1 MLVSM
6 TGFGQGE
13 ASSRNARV
21 AVEVRSVNHRY
32 FDLSM
37 KLPKVLSSREHPIK
51 EIIREK
57 IQRGRVSVTISAD
70 TALPEYKVAIN
81 LPLMEQ
87 YVTQLQKFGKKHSL
101 ENTLNINTLA
111 TLPEVF
117 HLDEREK
124 HVEDI
129 WPLVQK
135 SLRQALIA
143 CQRMRVE
150 EGKALEADMRS
161 RVAAINHVVKVIEK
175 RAPKVVAHHKQALK
189 ERLERLME
197 GGQVDRD
204 RWLTEVAILA
214 DRQDFTEEV
223 TRLKS
228 HMSQIRSCLSE
239 GGAVS
244 KKLTYLLQEVHREST
259 TIASKA
265 SDAEVIEHTVSLKE
279 ESERLREQVQ
289 NLE

>member
-57 IQRGRVSVTISAD
+57 IQRGRVLVTISAD

-111 TLPEVF
+111 TLPP
-117 HLDEREK
+117 DRK
-124 HVEDI
+124 PS
-129 WPLVQK
+129 PLSAK
-135 SLRQALIA
+135 
-143 CQRMRVE
+143 
-150 EGKALEADMRS
+150 
-161 RVAAINHVVKVIEK
+161 
-175 RAPKVVAHHKQALK
+175 P
-189 ERLERLME
+189 
-197 GGQVDRD
+197 
-204 RWLTEVAILA
+204 
-214 DRQDFTEEV
+214 
-223 TRLKS
+223 
-228 HMSQIRSCLSE
+228 
-239 GGAVS
+239 
-244 KKLTYLLQEVHREST
+244 
-259 TIASKA
+259 
-265 SDAEVIEHTVSLKE
+265 
-279 ESERLREQVQ
+279 
-289 NLE
+289 

>member
-13 ASSRNARV
+13 ASSRSAR
-21 AVEVRSVNHRY
+21 ASVEVRSVNHRY

-37 KLPKVLSSREHPIK
+37 KLPKVLSSREHEIK

-57 IQRGRVSVTISAD
+57 MQRGRVSVTMSID
-70 TALPEYKVAIN
+70 MALPEYAVNIN
-81 LPLMEQ
+81 VPLMEQ
-87 YVTQLQKFGKKHSL
+87 YVSQLQRFAKKHGL
-101 ENTLNINTLA
+101 ENSLSIDTLA
-111 TLPEVF
+111 SLPEVF
-117 HLDEREK
+117 HLQEK
-124 HVEDI
+124 EKSVDDI

-135 SLRQALIA
+135 GLRQALVA
-143 CQRMRVE
+143 CQKMRVE
-150 EGKALEADMRS
+150 EGKALEADMRA
-161 RVAAINHVVKVIEK
+161 RITAINQIIKKIEK
-175 RAPKVVAHHKQALK
+175 RAPQVVKQHKKVLK
-189 ERLERLME
+189 ERLDRLME

-204 RWLTEVAILA
+204 RWLSEVAILA

-223 TRLKS
+223 IRLKS
-228 HMSQIRSCLSE
+228 HMAQMKKCLSE

-265 SDAEVIEHTVSLKE
+265 SDAEIIEYTVSLKE
-279 ESERLREQVQ
+279 ESERMREQVQ

>member
-13 ASSRNARV
+13 ASSRTAR
-21 AVEVRSVNHRY
+21 ATVEVRSVNHRY

-37 KLPKVLSSREHPIK
+37 KLPKVLSSREHAIK

-57 IQRGRVSVTISAD
+57 MQRGRVSVTMSID
-70 TALPEYKVAIN
+70 MALPEYKVAIN
-81 LPLMEQ
+81 VPLMEQ
-87 YVTQLQKFGKKHSL
+87 YVSQLQKFGKKHGIDGSL
-101 ENTLNINTLA
+101 SMDTLA

-117 HLDEREK
+117 HLQEK
-124 HVEDI
+124 EKTVEDV

-135 SLRQALIA
+135 ALRQALVS
-143 CQRMRVE
+143 CQKMRVE
-150 EGKALEADMRS
+150 EGKALEADMRA
-161 RVAAINHVVKVIEK
+161 RIVAINGIVKKIEK
-175 RAPKVVAHHKQALK
+175 RAPKVVSEHKKALK
-189 ERLERLME
+189 ERLDRLME
-197 GGQVDRD
+197 GGQIDRD
-204 RWLTEVAILA
+204 RWLSEVAILA
-214 DRQDFTEEV
+214 DRQDFTEEII
-223 TRLKS
+223 RLKS
-228 HMSQIRSCLSE
+228 HMSQIKKCLSE

-265 SDAEVIEHTVSLKE
+265 SDAEAIEYTVSLKE